1 MLRIPSSRCIV
12 PGDDAC
18 PDGCRHQG
26 KVDPLIGLKENVI
39 IGKLIPAGT
48 GMSRYRNLKVID
60 NDPKPVEET
69 PADEPAVEEASTET
83 AENTVSTETTG
94 A

>member
-1 MLRIPSSRCIV
+1 
-12 PGDDAC
+12 
-18 PDGCRHQG
+18 
-26 KVDPLIGLKENVI
+26 
-39 IGKLIPAGT
+39 
-48 GMSRYRNLKVID
+48 MSRYRNLKVID

-69 PADEPAVEEASTET
+69 PADEPAAEEASAEP